1 MFIFT
6 AWIPWRLSRQTGKPW
21 EEGSGLHG
29 VPTTCEDKDRRES
42 VGFPTH
48 THEDQTPL
56 TEGSERANLSPV
68 VTQQASGE
76 LEVAGGGGHHTQAL
90 SIVSERSLF
99 QKAVLSQ
106 HEVSAKQ
113 WLPDLQFLS
122 PPHPKGSGHLR
133 KSLVCG
139 KSTVWILLLWPF
151 SCLIWS

>member
-1 MFIFT
+1 MEYLLCAKLKT
-6 AWIPWRLSRQTGKPW
+6 DASQWDSQ
-21 EEGSGLHG
+21 
-29 VPTTCEDKDRRES
+29 
-42 VGFPTH
+42 H

-76 LEVAGGGGHHTQAL
+76 LGGGGGHHTQAL

-106 HEVSAKQ
+106 HEASAKR

-122 PPHPKGSGHLR
+122 PPLPRVGTFKEELD
-133 KSLVCG
+133 
-139 KSTVWILLLWPF
+139 VW
-151 SCLIWS
+151 